1 MTNGRVTEM
10 EYLTQ
15 IKRHHGLK
23 NTTVKVEFVGKDPRN
38 LVDKLVSPNG
48 DTRDYDQVW
57 VVVDEDGD
65 DLTNFLRRCENLSS
79 PDQQWRAIVSR
90 PSFEVWLI
98 AHYTQVKKYRTQL
111 EAQRHYAELVPDGT
125 PEKSLPKDFPY
136 DEVKS
141 ALARCHLRGVEVA
154 PPNNLPPLPGTAMPH
169 LIEGLAIDTPS

>member
-1 MTNGRVTEM
+1 M

-79 PDQQWRAIVSR
+79 PDQQWRAIVS
-90 PSFEVWLI
+90 
-98 AHYTQVKKYRTQL
+98 
-111 EAQRHYAELVPDGT
+111 
-125 PEKSLPKDFPY
+125 
-136 DEVKS
+136 
-141 ALARCHLRGVEVA
+141 
-154 PPNNLPPLPGTAMPH
+154 
-169 LIEGLAIDTPS
+169 